1 LNCLNNLFLDQ
12 QLRKKENTLYH
23 NPSMQAWQK
32 LGSRPLGNYHAYVS
46 QATQNIHC
54 IANEL
59 SIRVED
65 RKVEWTDTP
74 F

>member
-1 LNCLNNLFLDQ
+1 
-12 QLRKKENTLYH
+12 
-23 NPSMQAWQK
+23 MQARQK

-46 QATQNIHC
+46 LATQNIHC